1 MLNNNHSMNNTSPVE
16 SYEPLIFELSRAGRI
31 GANLPEEDV
40 PNYDLTA
47 LLPPHL
53 IREDLPLPE
62 VSELDV
68 VRHFTRLSHRNYGI
82 DVGFYPLGSCT
93 MKYNP
98 KVHEKIASMLGFAM
112 LHPLQPEETVQGAL
126 AVLWRMQNLLSEIG
140 GMDATTLQP
149 AAGAHGELLAMM
161 ITRAYHVENGDDERN
176 EIIIPDSA
184 HGTNPAS
191 AARCGF
197 AVRSIPS
204 GSDGCIALEELEK
217 VLSERTA
224 ALMLTNPNTL
234 GLFEKEVVKICALVH
249 EAGGLVYCD
258 GANMNALL
266 GVARPGDMGF
276 DIMHFNLHKTF
287 STPHGGG
294 GPGGGAV
301 SVKRHLEPYLPIP
314 VVERRTE
321 GESERYWLNYES
333 PRSIGRIHSFY
344 GAFLVALRAYAYIL
358 TLGSKGLREVAE
370 NAILNAN
377 YVRAQLKDHY
387 DVAYNSSLCMHEVV
401 LSAKRQK
408 QESGV
413 RALDISKRLMDYGFH
428 PPTNYF
434 PLIVPEALMIEPT
447 ETESKQTLDRF
458 VAAMIQI
465 AEEAKQ
471 NPELVKSAPHETPIS
486 RLDEVKAV
494 KELDVRYEP
503 LFIKKNA

>member
-1 MLNNNHSMNNTSPVE
+1 MRTD
-16 SYEPLIFELSRAGRI
+16 EPLIFEISRPGRKGVHLPPCDI
-31 GANLPEEDV
+31 PEEEFEIA
-40 PNYDLTA
+40 DLI
-47 LLPPHL
+47 PKEHL
-53 IREDLPLPE
+53 RDQLPLPE

-68 VRHFTRLSHRNYGI
+68 VRHFTRLSHRNYAI

-98 KVHEKIASMLGFAM
+98 KRHEKLASLPAFSM
-112 LHPLQPEETVQGAL
+112 LHPLQPLDTAQGAL
-126 AVLWRMQNLLSEIG
+126 AILWNLQQLLNEIS
-140 GMDATTLQP
+140 GMDSTTLQP

-161 ITRAYHVENGDDERN
+161 MVRAYHLERGEPQRN
-176 EIIIPDSA
+176 FIVIPDSA

-197 AVRSIPS
+197 QVRSVPS
-204 GSDGCIALEELEK
+204 GRDGCIDLQSLSK
-217 VLSERTA
+217 VLDKQTA

-234 GLFEKEVVKICALVH
+234 GLFEKDVEQICAMVH
-249 EAGGLVYCD
+249 DAGGLVYCD

-276 DIMHFNLHKTF
+276 DVMHFNLHKTF

-301 SVKRHLEPYLPIP
+301 SVKRVLEPYLPVP
-314 VVERRTE
+314 VVTKREEAHGRPTYYLDSAR
-321 GESERYWLNYES
+321 

-344 GAFLVALRAYAYIL
+344 GPFLVALRAYAYIL
-358 TLGSKGLREVAE
+358 TLGPKGLREVAE
-370 NAILNAN
+370 NAVLNAN
-377 YVRAQLKDHY
+377 YLRARLQEKY
-387 DVAYNSSLCMHEVV
+387 EVAYNAKVCMHEVV
-401 LSAKRQK
+401 LSAVQQK
-408 QESGV
+408 QRSGV

-447 ETESKQTLDRF
+447 ETESKETLDAF
-458 VAAMIQI
+458 AEAMLQI
-465 AEEAKQ
+465 AEEVER
-471 NPELVKSAPHETPIS
+471 NPYMVKNAPHSTVVS

-494 KELDVRYEP
+494 KSLDVRYEP
-503 LFIKKNA
+503 LFSQEKYLKP